1 MAGVTVEGHAARVGE
16 RRHAT
21 HVLHV
26 WCKAKAQGVAQG
38 GGHAGGGGGTQGVW
52 RRCAGAVCRHRWLA
66 AGVVQGQPCCED
78 TGAGAGVGR
87 PAVGWTWVVVWVG
100 PLGVCDDSREVVQKV
115 SLHHY

>member
-1 MAGVTVEGHAARVGE
+1 MCAERGVVGAVWQRAGRSAYLGYFCVWKVAVLRSTREVAGVTVEGHAARVGE

-66 AGVVQGQPCCED
+66 AGVVQGQPC
-78 TGAGAGVGR
+78 
-87 PAVGWTWVVVWVG
+87 
-100 PLGVCDDSREVVQKV
+100 
-115 SLHHY
+115 